1 MKRSQMLAVIVAVAA
16 VAIVVT
22 WAVMRRGSGDDGADD
37 DIEMP
42 PTMSPSPL
50 LFPSPL
56 ATLPVA
62 PMGITLAPSL
72 ATVAISPTLMPQLI
86 GYAGPGD
93 DDYGLVN

>member
-1 MKRSQMLAVIVAVAA
+1 MKRSHMLAVIVAVAA

-42 PTMSPSPL
+42 PTMSPSP

>member
-22 WAVMRRGSGDDGADD
+22 WAVMRRGSGDDGDD
-37 DIEMP
+37 DDVV
-42 PTMSPSPL
+42 TMSPSPL
-50 LFPSPL
+50 FPAPL

>member
-1 MKRSQMLAVIVAVAA
+1 MKRSQMVAVIVAVAA

-37 DIEMP
+37 DMV
-42 PTMSPSPL
+42 TMSPSP